1 MLKNTASTI
10 CKPLQLIFNYSLQ
23 TRKFQKIWKSAIVI
37 ALIKK
42 GIISDPSNYR
52 PISLLSCVGKV
63 FERVIFKYILNFLL
77 DNSLIYKYQS
87 GFMRGHSTVHQL
99 IEIYHNICLS
109 LENREVMCTVF
120 CDISKAFDKVWHRGL
135 LKKLK
140 AYGISGNLLH
150 WFENYLSDRNQ
161 NVVLQNCFSEV
172 GNVKGGVP
180 QGSVLGPL
188 LFILYIND
196 ITEDIQS
203 LSRLFADDTSLSY
216 SSSNINEIEQR
227 LNSDMMKIYN
237 WSKYNI

>member
-1 MLKNTASTI
+1 M
-10 CKPLQLIFNYSLQ
+10 
-23 TRKFQKIWKSAIVI
+23 
-37 ALIKK
+37 
-42 GIISDPSNYR
+42 
-52 PISLLSCVGKV
+52 
-63 FERVIFKYILNFLL
+63 

-161 NVVLQNCFSEV
+161 KVVLQNCLSEV
-172 GNVKGGVP
+172 GNIKGGVP
-180 QGSVLGPL
+180 QVSVLGPL

-227 LNSDMMKIYN
+227 LNSDITKIYN
-237 WSKYNI
+237 WSTKWLVDFNHQKTKCMLFSTNQGNIKPQILLIMWMLNL